1 MLSNERTSADRLSD
15 FRSSRR
21 EEDKREYLGIGLV
34 LDCALEFLY
43 FVPEDFASR
52 AVVCIQSGDSNE
64 GSIRPRAIQPMKN
77 LRDVTGR
84 FTAAACTLLLCLPL
98 FSPLPATAE
107 QPPPSLELSRPVRP
121 WEFLPVVGMRAGL
134 LGNESGQ
141 MEAWVYPLKIFRSFH
156 LTFHV
161 EGRPL
166 PAESLARTLI
176 VHPESVTL
184 VYAGDNFSV
193 RETIF
198 VPVHEPGAVILLDV
212 ETEQPL
218 EIEASFIADFQLEWP
233 AAVGGTFHFWDD
245 TQHAFVFG
253 EEQKKYSAMVGSP
266 AASSPQVAYQTNY
279 SSSDENSMRLGAT
292 SKGKASKLIVIAGS
306 IQGLADAQANYQRL
320 TSSYPDLMRESA
332 QYYRD
337 YLSRTV
343 NLTLPDAQLQ
353 QAYDWS
359 RISTVQ
365 GLVTNATLG
374 TGLVAGYRTSG
385 TSQRPGFA
393 WFFGRDS
400 LWTSFAL
407 NSIGDFATTRTAL
420 EFISKF
426 QRDDGKIPHEI
437 SQGASFV
444 DWFKDYPYGYASA
457 DATPLYII
465 AANDYVSRSGDLDF
479 ARQKWD
485 SLWKAYQFMRSTYDA
500 QNFPQ
505 NFGFGH
511 GWVEG
516 GPLLPVKTE
525 FYQSGLGLE
534 ALRALSNLA
543 KLTGKDDVSKD
554 LQTAFERQK
563 PVFNQTFWSPEK
575 KAYAF
580 ALDQQNRRVDE
591 LSVLTTVP
599 MWFGVT
605 DEDKSQSTIQRLA
618 DADHQT
624 DWGMRIISNS
634 SPLYNGQ
641 GYHFGSV
648 WPLFTGWASVGE
660 YRYHQPLAAYTNL
673 RSNALLALDG
683 SLGHVTEVLSGDY
696 YQPLSTSS
704 PHQIWSA
711 AMVVSPILRG
721 MMGLD
726 ANAQTNTLIFAPHVP
741 VDWRS
746 FSLDNLRV
754 GATGLT
760 LTYTR
765 WPDMLML
772 EVERAGSGE
781 CTLEFSPAISLRTQ
795 VVSVELN
802 GRPLPFKVIT
812 SSSDQHVN
820 MRFPVTQV
828 NGTVRIRLKNHFGV
842 SFPNV
847 LPPLGS
853 ASEGL
858 RVLSETWNPTRM
870 QMTLSLSG
878 LAGKTYQL
886 FVWNPSQITAV
897 AGSKFFRE
905 GPDQGTLS
913 VTFRKTNSDSYMHQD
928 VVLNFKG
935 SK

>member
-1 MLSNERTSADRLSD
+1 MGNLLFLPREAQGRHSLEEKPEKQGTQMRHRNLGLK
-15 FRSSRR
+15 SSRLPNV
-21 EEDKREYLGIGLV
+21 E
-34 LDCALEFLY
+34 
-43 FVPEDFASR
+43 
-52 AVVCIQSGDSNE
+52 Q
-64 GSIRPRAIQPMKN
+64 MKN
-77 LRDVTGR
+77 FRNIPGR
-84 FTAAACTLLLCLPL
+84 FSASAFPALLCVL
-98 FSPLPATAE
+98 FLSSVAVTAE
-107 QPPPSLELSRPVRP
+107 QPAPSLELSRPVRS

-134 LGNESGQ
+134 LGTESGQ

-161 EGRPL
+161 DGRAV

-176 VHPESVTL
+176 VHPESATL

-193 RETIF
+193 RETLF
-198 VPVHEPGAVILLDV
+198 VPVHEPGAVILVDV

-233 AAVGGTFHFWDD
+233 AAAGGTFHFWDEP
-245 TQHAFVFG
+245 QHAFVFG
-253 EEQKKYSAMVGSP
+253 EEQKKFSAIVGSP
-266 AASSPQVAYQTNY
+266 SASSPQVSYQTNY
-279 SSSDENSMRLGAT
+279 SSSDENSIRLGVT
-292 SKGKASKLIVIAGS
+292 TTGRASKVIVIAGS
-306 IQGLADAQANYQRL
+306 IQGVAEAQATYQRL

-337 YLSRTV
+337 YLARTV

-407 NSIGDFATTRTAL
+407 NSIGDFATTRMAL

-444 DWFKDYPYGYASA
+444 NWFKDYPYGYASA

-465 AANDYVSRSGDLDF
+465 ATNDYVSRSGDLDF

-485 SLWKAYQFMRSTYDA
+485 SLWKAYQFMRSTYDP

-534 ALRALSNLA
+534 ALRALANLA
-543 KLTGKDDVSKD
+543 RLTGKDDVSKD
-554 LQTAFERQK
+554 LQDAFDRQR
-563 PVFNQTFWSPEK
+563 PAFNQTFWSPEK
-575 KAYAF
+575 RAFAF

-605 DEDKSQSTIQRLA
+605 DEDKSQSTIQQLA

-624 DWGMRIISNS
+624 DWGMRIISNR
-634 SPLYNGQ
+634 SPIYNGS

-648 WPLFTGWASVGE
+648 WPLFTGWAAVGE
-660 YRYHQPLAAYTNL
+660 YRYHQPVAAYTNL

-721 MMGLD
+721 MFGLSTD
-726 ANAQTNTLIFAPHVP
+726 AKAATLTFAPHLP
-741 VDWRS
+741 ADWN
-746 FSLDNLRV
+746 SLGIDNLRV
-754 GATGLT
+754 GENKLRLNSTKT
-760 LTYTR
+760 LEGIS
-765 WPDMLML
+765 L
-772 EVERAGSGE
+772 EVLRTAGAGE
-781 CTLEFSPAISLRTQ
+781 SIVEFRPSISLRAAVQ
-795 VVSVELN
+795 KVEVN
-802 GRPLPFKVIT
+802 GKPLAFRVET
-812 SSSDQHVN
+812 NDEDQHVIV
-820 MRFPVTQV
+820 RFPVSEGPKVLRIFVLNDFAVTATQA
-828 NGTVRIRLKNHFGV
+828 
-842 SFPNV
+842 

-853 ASEGL
+853 VSTGM
-858 RVLSETWNPTRM
+858 RILSETWSASHDQLTLDVSGTRGA
-870 QMTLSLSG
+870 QYEL
-878 LAGKTYQL
+878 K
-886 FVWNPSQITAV
+886 VWNAAQI
-897 AGSKFFRE
+897 GSVE
-905 GPDQGTLS
+905 GAELKKKPDGS
-913 VTFRKTNSDSYMHQD
+913 VLALQIPDGGSEGYAHAKIVIHFSDAQNRAKHR
-928 VVLNFKG
+928 
-935 SK
+935 